1 MQQPLLRRFW
11 YLSTQPGE
19 SPTKPRKV
27 RRVNNAAW
35 KFEGVSLNGALL
47 TGPDVIANLLEIIL
61 CFRKHPVDVLA
72 DIEGMYMQVAIR
84 EADHSALRFL
94 WLDDGLNHQSNIE
107 TFAESLA
114 PSARPAAAFSLSTVA
129 LPTYSTA
136 FPTFMWQF

>member
-1 MQQPLLRRFW
+1 MTPVRMQHPLLRRFW

-47 TGPDVIANLLEIIL
+47 TGPDVISNLLEIIL
-61 CFRKHPVDVLA
+61 RFRKHPVDVLA

-94 WLDDGLNHQSNIE
+94 
-107 TFAESLA
+107 
-114 PSARPAAAFSLSTVA
+114 
-129 LPTYSTA
+129 
-136 FPTFMWQF
+136 